1 MLTIDSNGLPY
12 GEVNQLGGVFVN
24 GRPLPNSVRVRIVE
38 MANLGIRPCDIS
50 RQLKVSHG
58 CVSKILARYQ
68 ETGSILPGAIG
79 GSKPRVTTPKVVGKI
94 REYKH
99 KDPGIFAW
107 EIRDKLLQE
116 RVCDKYNVPSVSSI
130 SRILRNKIGPLSQP
144 YESSSSASHMSSAAS
159 SFHDESDETLD
170 PCSDIGVGMYN
181 NQYHG
186 QQIQQNH
193 QAQNPQHLLTEYN
206 HIASHFYQHHMGHL
220 NDTQNHAKTEL
231 SRDSNKSPV
240 SSSSPTEIKSNNLS
254 PNGSSSTNSN
264 SEYPNLSLSLSS
276 SSASS
281 QTTISPSKDNEI
293 KTEATNMWP
302 GNNNQQM
309 ASPKAY
315 PTNYMY
321 QQMYQH
327 QQPYQHGQNSQY
339 SQQAYTQSTATGY
352 NSYDYTN
359 YNQHHHYSPSGLYNP
374 LYAQQMPG
382 YGGYG
387 ANTSTPAI
395 GSTGLTSGALVAG
408 HVSGTSSTS
417 SSPPLRESS
426 ACHDSD
432 TNGNNNAPQQ
442 TSGSTAQSL
451 LALGQHHYP
460 SNYYMQMTQQAS

>member
-1 MLTIDSNGLPY
+1 MLTIDANGLPY

-144 YESSSSASHMSSAAS
+144 YESSSSASHVSSAAS

-170 PCSDIGVGMYN
+170 PCNDIGVMYN

-193 QAQNPQHLLTEYN
+193 QVQNPQHLLTDYN

-220 NDTQNHAKTEL
+220 NETKTEL
-231 SRDSNKSPV
+231 SSDNNKSPV
-240 SSSSPTEIKSNNLS
+240 SSSSPADIKSNNLS
-254 PNGSSSTNSN
+254 PNGSSSNNSN

-281 QTTISPSKDNEI
+281 QTTISPSKDSEI

-302 GNNNQQM
+302 GNNSQQV

-315 PTNYMY
+315 ATSYMY
-321 QQMYQH
+321 QQMYHQQ
-327 QQPYQHGQNSQY
+327 QQPYQQGQTNQY
-339 SQQAYTQSTATGY
+339 NQQAYAQSNATGY

-374 LYAQQMPG
+374 LYGQQMTG

-387 ANTSTPAI
+387 ANTATPAI
-395 GSTGLTSGALVAG
+395 GSTGALVAG

-432 TNGNNNAPQQ
+432 NNGNNSTQQ
-442 TSGSTAQSL
+442 ASGTAQSL

-460 SNYYMQMTQQAS
+460 SSYYMQMTQQAS